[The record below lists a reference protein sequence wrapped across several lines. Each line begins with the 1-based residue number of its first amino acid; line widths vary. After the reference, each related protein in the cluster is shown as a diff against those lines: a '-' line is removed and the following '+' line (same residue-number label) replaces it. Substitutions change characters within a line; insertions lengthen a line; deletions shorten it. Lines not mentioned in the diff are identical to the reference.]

1 MDTKTALNRDHWIQA
16 GRKALEDGG
25 VEAVR
30 VEVLAKE
37 LGVSKGSFYWHFK
50 NRQDLLEALLERWES
65 VTDWLIEMS
74 HAEKTPR
81 VRLRK
86 LFTLIQD
93 LWSQGEGSPDPA
105 IFAWSQQ
112 DKHVAQSVARVEAK
126 RLAFLKKIFLDAG
139 FKPPEAVRRAEV
151 SYLIFCG
158 YLERT
163 SRQALLTSDF
173 DDLAQF
179 MIQSLFKK

>member
-1 MDTKTALNRDHWIQA
+1 MDTKPALNRDHWIQA

-30 VEVLAKE
+30 VEVLAKD

-50 NRQDLLEALLERWES
+50 NRQDLLEALLERWED
-65 VTDWLIEMS
+65 VTDWLIETS
-74 HAEKTPR
+74 NVEKTPHAR
-81 VRLRK
+81 FRK

-93 LWSQGEGSPDPA
+93 LLSQGERSPDPA

-112 DKHVAQSVARVEAK
+112 DKNVAKRVARVESK
-126 RLAFLKKIFLDAG
+126 RLAFLKRIFLDAG
-139 FKPPEAVRRAEV
+139 FKPSQAVRRSEV
-151 SYLIFCG
+151 GYLIFCG

-163 SRQALLTSDF
+163 SRQAPLTSDL
-173 DDLAQF
+173 DDLTHF
-179 MIQSLFKK
+179 MIQALFKN